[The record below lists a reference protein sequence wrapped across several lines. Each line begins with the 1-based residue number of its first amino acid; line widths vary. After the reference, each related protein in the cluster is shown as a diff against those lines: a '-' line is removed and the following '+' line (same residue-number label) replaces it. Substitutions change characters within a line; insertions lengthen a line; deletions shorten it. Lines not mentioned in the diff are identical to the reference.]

1 MREIIFNSQDADTLA
16 SEAARLGFANED
28 GSIITNG
35 TFASGGGWGLNVV
48 GTVYEPMT
56 PPADPEGPWPEPVA
70 RPGYW
75 GRLRINGTPEEFPTF
90 EPEIV
95 QYVWNEDLG
104 GWTADG
110 TTLAPEWV
118 GYIGMIA

>member
-1 MREIIFNSQDADTLA
+1 MREIIFNSGDADNLN

-28 GSIITNG
+28 GSIIVSG
-35 TFASGGGWGLNVV
+35 TFESGGGWYLNVV

-75 GRLRINGTPEEFPTF
+75 GRLRLNGTPDEMPSFG
-90 EPEIV
+90 PELT
-95 QYVWNEDLG
+95 QYVWSESLG
-104 GWTADG
+104 GWTSDG
-110 TTLAPEWV
+110 ETLAPEWV
-118 GYIGMIA
+118 STIGMIA